1 MKPRAL
7 LSLLSIAG
15 HLDIILGSIPISK
28 HVVTDFAV
36 DLSRIDGLRLVS
48 DALSRGSEVLNITLV
63 ANGSLPNTS
72 SRVLSD
78 CVRDIYS
85 SSADSVRL
93 WDFVH
98 VLINLLKSRDI
109 QTSVSEREARMA
121 CDLFRKRGSVSLN
134 EATLLSN
141 KSLTSESLNVPDFL
155 ILNHSLKSGLS
166 SDQLRIRSD
175 L

>member
-7 LSLLSIAG
+7 LLLFSSAG
-15 HLDIILGSIPISK
+15 HKENILGSIPISQS
-28 HVVTDFAV
+28 VVLDVAV
-36 DLSRIDGLRLVS
+36 DLSRMDGLMLIS
-48 DALSRGSEVLNITLV
+48 DALSRGSDVVNVTLV
-63 ANGSLPNTS
+63 ANGSSSNTS

-78 CVRDIYS
+78 CVRHVYN

-109 QTSVSEREARMA
+109 HTSISEREARMA
-121 CDLFRKRGSVSLN
+121 CDLFRKRGSLSLN
-134 EATLLSN
+134 KASLVLS
-141 KSLTSESLNVPDFL
+141 KSLTRETLNVPDLL
-155 ILNHSLKSGLS
+155 ILNHSLSAGLS
-166 SDQLRIRSD
+166 SDPLGKRSE